1 MGEVLLGCSLV
12 LFLLVLLFIRD
23 RKKNDRMRY
32 INYEINPYIPNSYYI
47 NNYQTPIKRE
57 APFYYYNNPNYQ
69 SNFKFVNPYN
79 ESYNKSGNSNI
90 INNSLMKNEKIRQ
103 KIGNT
108 SLESI
113 EEETIFNRMNTLNG
127 IRSNLKIQPEF
138 YYQNS
143 YYNYN
148 NNNQNIFTTIKLED
162 FLKNKK
168 TNFYN

>member
-1 MGEVLLGCSLV
+1 
-12 LFLLVLLFIRD
+12 
-23 RKKNDRMRY
+23 
-32 INYEINPYIPNSYYI
+32 
-47 NNYQTPIKRE
+47 
-57 APFYYYNNPNYQ
+57 
-69 SNFKFVNPYN
+69 
-79 ESYNKSGNSNI
+79 
-90 INNSLMKNEKIRQ
+90 
-103 KIGNT
+103 
-108 SLESI
+108 
-113 EEETIFNRMNTLNG
+113 MNTLNG